1 MAHGLSC
8 SAAWN
13 LPESGIKPLSPAL
26 TGGFLPPS
34 HQGSPGDVQQSYLA
48 IVISRAETHFRY
60 LLGYSWVHLFVVSG
74 EWGIHWV
81 STPDVFSTLNRAL
94 GETRVRTESLLP
106 SGTSP
111 WGRECRQVNDN
122 LHPCPW
128 HGNPSPGR
136 GWRKGDSGSGGLL
149 GPSHCSG
156 QGPPCLPIWTVGGW
170 ETQITKGSP
179 DSDPHLPELCLLKT

>member
-81 STPDVFSTLNRAL
+81 STPDVFPTLNRAL

-122 LHPCPW
+122 LHPLPLAW
-128 HGNPSPGR
+128 KSKPRAWLEKRRFRIWWASWPFTLFWTRTPVSSHLDGG
-136 GWRKGDSGSGGLL
+136 GLGDSD
-149 GPSHCSG
+149 H
-156 QGPPCLPIWTVGGW
+156 QGFPRL
-170 ETQITKGSP
+170 
-179 DSDPHLPELCLLKT
+179 